1 MFYSYMTGRH
11 RFRDWVAAIV
21 AGDTVPTVDCDEC
34 RRSEFAYS
42 ATDVTI
48 IERATALLSAPGAW
62 SAQDPLQGP
71 CSQLGPGRYSLRCGL
86 WAAIQEVTGER
97 PPMQHAPP
105 AAWDVMYTVAGRMAG
120 APVVNQV
127 SQVELLRVYN
137 NRSGMTIAEILA
149 VLHESRDRIHAGAAR
164 DPDI

>member
-1 MFYSYMTGRH
+1 
-11 RFRDWVAAIV
+11 
-21 AGDTVPTVDCDEC
+21 
-34 RRSEFAYS
+34 
-42 ATDVTI
+42 
-48 IERATALLSAPGAW
+48 
-62 SAQDPLQGP
+62 
-71 CSQLGPGRYSLRCGL
+71 
-86 WAAIQEVTGER
+86 
-97 PPMQHAPP
+97 
-105 AAWDVMYTVAGRMAG
+105 MYTVAGRMAG